1 MFIIIFFRW
10 NAKRK
15 WTYSHFAVGT
25 FMCNY
30 SNSFSIPNNGIR
42 QNGDQIWHHVY
53 YMKNL
58 IYWKSM
64 EINWHNK
71 QSQLCKQTCTTAW
84 PPTSKMPSTHKAKRG
99 HRNIKQNSRQVLQKS
114 NCLKMACKKHS
125 HPKIPFSLS
134 RGKIKLQNK
143 WYCQWTT
150 V

>member
-1 MFIIIFFRW
+1 MI
-10 NAKRK
+10 KRK

-25 FMCNY
+25 FMSNY
-30 SNSFSIPNNGIR
+30 SNSFSIPHNWIR

-99 HRNIKQNSRQVLQKS
+99 HRHIKQNSRQVLQKS
-114 NCLKMACKKHS
+114 NCVSKWHARSIHIPKS
-125 HPKIPFSLS
+125 HFHCQKEGKLSSKIN
-134 RGKIKLQNK
+134 GIANELQFNLI
-143 WYCQWTT
+143 Q
-150 V
+150 